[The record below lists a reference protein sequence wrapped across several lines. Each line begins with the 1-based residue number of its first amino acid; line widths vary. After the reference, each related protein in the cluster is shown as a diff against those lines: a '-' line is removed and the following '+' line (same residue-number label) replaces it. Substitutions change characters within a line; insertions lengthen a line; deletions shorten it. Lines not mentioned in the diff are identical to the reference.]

1 MRITK
6 VNFFIFVLL
15 GILISFNLFGFCQ
28 EKTSWQIGMT
38 VSGQHPHALNARKL
52 SEVLSNLSGG
62 TIDLGLSEAVGSDR
76 DIIEQVQLGMLDMG
90 VIAAQTLSSFSPTA
104 TALNIPWLFENEDFM
119 FDVVLHKKL
128 GRELLDK
135 IEDEVK
141 DIKCL
146 AIPYYDA
153 RFVATTNKKITRI
166 EDFQGLKIRTLQDP
180 AALRMWTE
188 LGASPTP
195 IPFNE
200 VYTALITNLVDG
212 FVSNYS
218 CDATM
223 SLYEGYKYILPTY
236 QYNSLDIIIINE
248 QLYNDLSEDQKKIVL
263 EAANNTVKVMK
274 GTIKYDLVPVW
285 KKQIL
290 DAGVEITEFT
300 PEFKEEMKKVALK
313 AHAPYLENPAV
324 AQFVND
330 VKILWMKVK
339 DVYK

>member
-1 MRITK
+1 MK
-6 VNFFIFVLL
+6 VSKINFFIVVLL
-15 GILISFNLFGFCQ
+15 VILVSFDLFGFCL
-28 EKTSWQIGMT
+28 EKTHWQIGMT

-52 SEVLSNLSGG
+52 SEVLSDLSGD

-76 DIIEQVQLGMLDMG
+76 DIIEQVQLGLLDMG
-90 VIAAQTLSSFSPTA
+90 VVAAQTLSSFSSTA

-119 FDVVLHKKL
+119 FDVVFHQKA

-153 RFVATTNKKITRI
+153 RFVATTNKKITKI

-180 AALRMWTE
+180 AALKMWAE

-236 QYNSLDIIIINE
+236 QYNSLDIIIMNE
-248 QLYNDLSEDQKKIVL
+248 QLYNDLSEDQKEIVL
-263 EAANNTVKVMK
+263 EAADNTVKIMK
-274 GTIKYDLVPVW
+274 ATIKYELVPVW
-285 KKQIL
+285 KKQIV
-290 DAGVEITEFT
+290 DAGIEITEFS
-300 PEFKEEMKKVALK
+300 PEFKEKMARVALE
-313 AHAPYLENPAV
+313 AHKPYLENPNV
-324 AQFVND
+324 AKFVED
-330 VKILWMKVK
+330 VKVLWMQAK
-339 DVYK
+339 DQYK